1 MKWRIV
7 WVASFRS
14 RLWIHKRQNLLSIAI
29 AGQHLSIIRQVYGL
43 CFHPNRRFSHVICC
57 FVSYPDSGLG
67 SKHRKWINIALSYY
81 IKHSAAPVWLLTYK
95 FDVARPACS
104 MGCLGE
110 GSPPPELLGSGP
122 VHWNMKMCTV
132 LGVGFC
138 SAGPKILSGA
148 ARAPLRS

>member
-110 GSPPPELLGSGP
+110 GSPPPRIAWVRPSALKHENVHSTGCRILLRRPQNSI
-122 VHWNMKMCTV
+122 WRST
-132 LGVGFC
+132 C
-138 SAGPKILSGA
+138 SVA
-148 ARAPLRS
+148 